1 MKQEIY
7 SPPNEGERYQN
18 PWWLPILAV
27 FLAASALLLGR
38 FLADHYGKP
47 ALPKESVLAAQLQ
60 SEEGQDLLQLASD
73 RNTYTLLLYF
83 VSGRSRPP
91 LTRVISPAR
100 KICGSSSP
108 PQASPT
114 KMGFP

>member
-38 FLADHYGKP
+38 FLADHYVKP

-73 RNTYTLLLYF
+73 R
-83 VSGRSRPP
+83 SP
-91 LTRVISPAR
+91 LQGCLPVMAMCGAR
-100 KICGSSSP
+100 
-108 PQASPT
+108 ASLDSQ
-114 KMGFP
+114 